1 MPCSCESTHISV
13 LFGMHCL
20 KYFIF
25 TACPDEVFNQLCRS
39 DAAKCIKT
47 LKEINIAFIAYEE
60 QVKESVLIC
69 ELLCLAA
76 ASSGRGYNTIIQL
89 TLWLSFPSWVHVI
102 HHCHFIVATITLII
116 LNSGMPDSSVN
127 GLDRYKENIGVTKI
141 AILNS
146 DTFSILNSLLM
157 MLEDDDNIIQCIQ
170 N

>member
-39 DAAKCIKT
+39 AAAKCIKT

-89 TLWLSFPSWVHVI
+89 TLWLNFPSWAHVI
-102 HHCHFIVATITLII
+102 HHCHFIVATITLVT
-116 LNSGMPDSSVN
+116 LNSGMPDSPVN
-127 GLDRYKENIGVTKI
+127 GLDRYKENIGV
-141 AILNS
+141 
-146 DTFSILNSLLM
+146 NSLLM